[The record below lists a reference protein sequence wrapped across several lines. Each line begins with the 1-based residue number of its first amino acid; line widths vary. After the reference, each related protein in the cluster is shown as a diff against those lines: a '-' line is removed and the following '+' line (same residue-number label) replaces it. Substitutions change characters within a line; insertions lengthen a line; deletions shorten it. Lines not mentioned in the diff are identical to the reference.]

1 MAPKV
6 DTSAI
11 QPSSGTYVTT
21 AVNSFFQIQLLSV
34 SAGSS
39 VSATGFYPPP
49 PLKFGV
55 ALQRRDSLIC
65 VTKGAETRHFGTT
78 VVLQSGTQNSYA
90 EEIVFK

>member
-39 VSATGFYPPP
+39 VSTTGVYGPPRFN
-49 PLKFGV
+49 LRV
-55 ALQRRDSLIC
+55 ALARN
-65 VTKGAETRHFGTT
+65 VTILVTT
-78 VVLQSGTQNSYA
+78 NTM
-90 EEIVFK
+90 